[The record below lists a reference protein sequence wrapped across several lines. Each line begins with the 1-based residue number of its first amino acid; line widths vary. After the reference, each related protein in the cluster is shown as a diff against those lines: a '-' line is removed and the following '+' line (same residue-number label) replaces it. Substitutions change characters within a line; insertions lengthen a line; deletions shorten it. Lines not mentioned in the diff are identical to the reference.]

1 MRLAISLLKLKVTYD
16 IIYGNVK
23 GGLSGLLR
31 ICALIARDFAT
42 WQPQDMPRHNR
53 LHSKELIVMMDVV
66 GALIFKDGKLLVCQR
81 PKNKARALLWEFVG
95 GKVENGETRE
105 QALKRECKEELDADV
120 EVGELFTQV
129 THKYADVEISLWIYC
144 STLKAGSAVKRLE
157 HNDLRWIDVD
167 DIDGYEFCPADVEIV
182 EKIKRH
188 KDELTKES

>member
-1 MRLAISLLKLKVTYD
+1 
-16 IIYGNVK
+16 
-23 GGLSGLLR
+23 
-31 ICALIARDFAT
+31 
-42 WQPQDMPRHNR
+42 
-53 LHSKELIVMMDVV
+53 MMDVV

-129 THKYADVEISLWIYC
+129 THKYADVEISLWIYR

-188 KDELTKES
+188 KDELTKERRIQ

>member
-1 MRLAISLLKLKVTYD
+1 M
-16 IIYGNVK
+16 
-23 GGLSGLLR
+23 
-31 ICALIARDFAT
+31 
-42 WQPQDMPRHNR
+42 
-53 LHSKELIVMMDVV
+53 
-66 GALIFKDGKLLVCQR
+66 
-81 PKNKARALLWEFVG
+81 WEFVG

-129 THKYADVEISLWIYC
+129 THKYADVEISLWIYR

>member
-1 MRLAISLLKLKVTYD
+1 M
-16 IIYGNVK
+16 
-23 GGLSGLLR
+23 
-31 ICALIARDFAT
+31 
-42 WQPQDMPRHNR
+42 
-53 LHSKELIVMMDVV
+53 
-66 GALIFKDGKLLVCQR
+66 
-81 PKNKARALLWEFVG
+81 G

-129 THKYADVEISLWIYC
+129 THKYADVEISLWIYR

>member
-1 MRLAISLLKLKVTYD
+1 
-16 IIYGNVK
+16 
-23 GGLSGLLR
+23 
-31 ICALIARDFAT
+31 
-42 WQPQDMPRHNR
+42 
-53 LHSKELIVMMDVV
+53 MMDVV

-129 THKYADVEISLWIYC
+129 THKYADVEI
-144 STLKAGSAVKRLE
+144 
-157 HNDLRWIDVD
+157 
-167 DIDGYEFCPADVEIV
+167 V